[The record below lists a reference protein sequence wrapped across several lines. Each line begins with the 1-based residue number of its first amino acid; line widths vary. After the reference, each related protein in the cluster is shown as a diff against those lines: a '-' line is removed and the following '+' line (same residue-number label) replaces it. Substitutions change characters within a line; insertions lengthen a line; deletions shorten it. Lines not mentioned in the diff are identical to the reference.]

1 MKRMTSL
8 LAALLIGVIA
18 GAFLFFGAVN
28 LNIVQSQP
36 EVTGKVVLRELESAS
51 SLITTRYNYS
61 KVGKYENSLEING
74 WSIPLTDKFFI
85 LTYDGQALLGC
96 DLDTAQVD
104 VNKSAKTITVTLD
117 PVKILSSSI
126 DEKSIEVYDE
136 SKNLFNPISVNDYKE
151 FASRQK
157 EAVKEEIRSKPV
169 FEEAKENTVKAITE
183 ILGLTDG
190 IRDVYTVQVEFR
202 EGAEDN
208 T

>member
-1 MKRMTSL
+1 M
-8 LAALLIGVIA
+8 
-18 GAFLFFGAVN
+18 LFR
-28 LNIVQSQP
+28 S
-36 EVTGKVVLRELESAS
+36 
-51 SLITTRYNYS
+51 
-61 KVGKYENSLEING
+61 
-74 WSIPLTDKFFI
+74 LTDKFFI

-157 EAVKEEIRSKPV
+157 EAVEEEIRSKPV

>member
-157 EAVKEEIRSKPV
+157 EAVEEEIRSRPV

>member
-1 MKRMTSL
+1 MKKMTSL
-8 LAALLIGVIA
+8 LAALLIGVVA

-61 KVGKYENSLEING
+61 RVGKYENSLEING

-96 DLDTAQVD
+96 DLDTAEVNVD
-104 VNKSAKTITVTLD
+104 QAKKVITITLD
-117 PVKILSSSI
+117 PVKILSNSI

-136 SKNLFNPISVNDYKE
+136 SKNLFNPISVNDYKV
-151 FASRQK
+151 FAEKQK
-157 EAVKEEIRSKPV
+157 EDVEKEIRSKPV
-169 FEEAKENTVKAITE
+169 FEEAQTNTEQAVKD
-183 ILGLTDG
+183 ILGLTEG
-190 IRDVYTVQVEFR
+190 IRDVYNVNVEFR
-202 EGAEDN
+202 EGAGGN
-208 T
+208 S

>member
-1 MKRMTSL
+1 MTSL

-157 EAVKEEIRSKPV
+157 EAVEEEIRSKPV

>member
-157 EAVKEEIRSKPV
+157 EAVEEEIRSKPV

>member
-1 MKRMTSL
+1 M
-8 LAALLIGVIA
+8 
-18 GAFLFFGAVN
+18 
-28 LNIVQSQP
+28 
-36 EVTGKVVLRELESAS
+36 
-51 SLITTRYNYS
+51 
-61 KVGKYENSLEING
+61 
-74 WSIPLTDKFFI
+74 
-85 LTYDGQALLGC
+85 
-96 DLDTAQVD
+96 
-104 VNKSAKTITVTLD
+104 
-117 PVKILSSSI
+117 KILSSSI

-157 EAVKEEIRSKPV
+157 EAVEEEIRSKPV

>member
-157 EAVKEEIRSKPV
+157 EAVEEEIRSTPV

>member
-74 WSIPLTDKFFI
+74 WSIPSPT
-85 LTYDGQALLGC
+85 
-96 DLDTAQVD
+96 
-104 VNKSAKTITVTLD
+104 N
-117 PVKILSSSI
+117 SSSSPTM
-126 DEKSIEVYDE
+126 DRHSW
-136 SKNLFNPISVNDYKE
+136 
-151 FASRQK
+151 A
-157 EAVKEEIRSKPV
+157 
-169 FEEAKENTVKAITE
+169 AIWTPP
-183 ILGLTDG
+183 
-190 IRDVYTVQVEFR
+190 RWM
-202 EGAEDN
+202 
-208 T
+208 

>member
-36 EVTGKVVLRELESAS
+36 EVTGKVVLQELESAS

-157 EAVKEEIRSKPV
+157 EAVEEEIRSKPV